1 MLRARRE
8 NYKVK
13 KVTDSNPVSLEKVI
27 EKGNIFQLLL
37 VQKKVNQIK
46 RGKALE
52 SSYHDI
58 LERVKIRKTLKRFL
72 IKQQHFVRTTG
83 KPSLKN

>member
-37 VQKKVNQIK
+37 VQKKSQPDKK
-46 RGKALE
+46 RKGLG
-52 SSYHDI
+52 
-58 LERVKIRKTLKRFL
+58 
-72 IKQQHFVRTTG
+72 QQL
-83 KPSLKN
+83 S